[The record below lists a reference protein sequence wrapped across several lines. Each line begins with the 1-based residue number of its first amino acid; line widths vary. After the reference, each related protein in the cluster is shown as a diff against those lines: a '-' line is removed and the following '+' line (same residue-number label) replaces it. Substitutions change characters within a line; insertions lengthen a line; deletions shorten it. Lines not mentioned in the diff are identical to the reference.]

1 MKTDFLHSNCEIC
14 NSNDWIVVYE
24 GPIRDGAYGGLYKG
38 ALIIECNTCH
48 VQRLREQDCIPSS
61 YYESGEYRRKLNQ
74 SLKSEKALT
83 EQDQV
88 QKFMIQSLGGLE
100 NIRNKI
106 VADIGCGTGSL
117 LSMISNLTKDY
128 QLYPM
133 IFKKG
138 KFAKDSMGVEP
149 CEPYAD
155 SLRKRGHNIFPDVK
169 SAVLNYGKKVEVV
182 LSSQVIEH
190 VENPKLFLNEIHHLL
205 ADDGLLIISTPNK
218 KDILKSILPE
228 FNSFFYRTQHRW
240 YFDEQSIVNCI
251 KLTEFKVKKIEYIHR
266 YGMANALEWLRTKKP
281 TGNNRIKEIS
291 YLADNLWSAYL
302 NNSGLSDNLFIH
314 LVK

>member
-1 MKTDFLHSNCEIC
+1 MKTEFLHSNCEIC

-24 GPIRDGAYGGLYKG
+24 GPIRDGAYGGLLKK
-38 ALIIECNTCH
+38 ALIIECSFCN

-61 YYESGEYRRKLNQ
+61 YYESGEYRMKLNQ
-74 SLKSEKALT
+74 SLKSKKALT

-88 QKFMIQSLGGLE
+88 QKFMIQALGGLE

-117 LSMISNLTKDY
+117 LSMISNL
-128 QLYPM
+128 
-133 IFKKG
+133 
-138 KFAKDSMGVEP
+138 AKDSMGVEP

-155 SLRKRGHNIFPDVK
+155 SLKKRGYDIFPDVK
-169 SAVLNYGKKVEVV
+169 SAIPNYGNKVDVI

-190 VENPKLFLNEIHHLL
+190 VKNPKLFLDEIYHLL

-240 YFDEQSIVNCI
+240 YFDDQSIVNCI
-251 KLTEFKVKKIEYIHR
+251 NLTEFKVEKIEYIHR

-302 NNSGLSDNLFIH
+302 NNAGLSDNLFIH